1 MFSWLEIFF
10 AIEIKKC
17 TCIRSKKLCS
27 IKSFPG
33 CKTALK
39 FPYDTNITTL
49 QILHRNSSLKYHKI
63 LLIHPLYISLP

>member
-10 AIEIKKC
+10 AVEIKKC

-39 FPYDTNITTL
+39 
-49 QILHRNSSLKYHKI
+49 LHRNSTLKYHKI